1 MPGRIMANME
11 TQECQHH
18 WLIEAAD
25 GPVSRGVCK
34 LCQLVREFMNTVGV
48 DKWGYFRLPKSDDD
62 APNMAH
68 KGRPPG

>member
-1 MPGRIMANME
+1 MLGRIMANME
-11 TQECQHH
+11 TRECQHY

>member
-1 MPGRIMANME
+1 MVGRIMANME
-11 TQECQHH
+11 IRECPHY

-48 DKWGYFRLPKSDDD
+48 DKWGYFRLPKSDD
-62 APNMAH
+62 
-68 KGRPPG
+68 GQSVE